1 MVKEIKTTC
10 RIISVVNQ
18 KGGVGKST
26 SAVNISAYLGKSG
39 FRTLLIDMDP
49 QSNATSGLG
58 IYPDGITKSTYDA
71 IINFEIPVKTIIKT
85 GYANLDI
92 MPSSE
97 KLSGAEVEL
106 VSSFKREYRL
116 KDITSQLHDDYDY
129 ILIDC
134 SPALG
139 LLTLN
144 ALTASGEVL
153 IPLQCEYYALEGI
166 ARLLKTIDLV
176 RHNLNKDL
184 EISGVAL
191 TMYTRTRLS
200 DQAVKEINKYF
211 PGKVFKTIIP
221 RNIRLAEA
229 PSFGKPILS
238 YDPGCRGA
246 RAYEAL
252 TKELIDRHRYR
263 SKQIQLNKEIEPL
276 SKKIKEFWDTGA
288 SPRHSTSKKKK

>member
-1 MVKEIKTTC
+1 MVKEKKSSC

-26 SAVNISAYLGKSG
+26 SAVNVSAYLGQSG
-39 FRTLLIDMDP
+39 FKTLLIDMDP

-58 IYPDGITKSTYDA
+58 IYPEDIKKSSYDA
-71 IINFEIPVKTIIKT
+71 IINFEVPAKTVLKT
-85 GYANLDI
+85 GYENLDI

-106 VSSFKREYRL
+106 VSNFKREYRL
-116 KDITSQLHDDYDY
+116 KDIIDQLSSEYDY

-139 LLTLN
+139 LLTVN

-166 ARLLKTIDLV
+166 ARLLKTVDLV
-176 RHNLNKDL
+176 KHNLNKGL
-184 EISGVAL
+184 EISGVVL

-200 DQAVKEINKYF
+200 DQAVKEIRKYF

-246 RAYEAL
+246 RAYESL
-252 TKELIDRHRYR
+252 TKELISRHRYKLKER
-263 SKQIQLNKEIEPL
+263 ELKKEIEPL
-276 SKKIKEFWDTGA
+276 SKKIKVFWDTGA
-288 SPRHSTSKKKK
+288 APRHAASGKK

>member
-1 MVKEIKTTC
+1 MVKEKKGSC

-26 SAVNISAYLGKSG
+26 SAVNISSYLGQSG
-39 FRTLLIDMDP
+39 FRTLLIDLDP

-58 IYPDGITKSTYDA
+58 VYPEDIENSSYDA
-71 IINFEIPVKTIIKT
+71 IINFEVPAKTVLKT
-85 GYANLDI
+85 NYENLDI

-106 VSSFKREYRL
+106 VSNFKREYRL
-116 KDITSQLHDDYDY
+116 KDIIDQLSSEYDY

-139 LLTLN
+139 LLTVN

-166 ARLLKTIDLV
+166 ARLLKTVDLV
-176 RHNLNKDL
+176 KHNLNKGL
-184 EISGVAL
+184 EISGVVL

-200 DQAVKEINKYF
+200 DQAVKEIRKYF

-246 RAYEAL
+246 RAYESL
-252 TKELIDRHRYR
+252 TKELIDRHRYKLKER
-263 SKQIQLNKEIEPL
+263 ELKKEIEPL
-276 SKKIKEFWDTGA
+276 SKKIKVFWDTGA
-288 SPRHSTSKKKK
+288 APRHAASRKK

>member
-1 MVKEIKTTC
+1 MVKEKKSSC
-10 RIISVVNQ
+10 RIISVANQ

-26 SAVNISAYLGKSG
+26 SAVNVSAYLGQSG
-39 FRTLLIDMDP
+39 FKTLLIDMDP

-58 IYPDGITKSTYDA
+58 IYPEDIKKSSYDA
-71 IINFEIPVKTIIKT
+71 IINFEVPAKTVLKT
-85 GYANLDI
+85 GYENLDI

-106 VSSFKREYRL
+106 VSNFKREYRL
-116 KDITSQLHDDYDY
+116 KDIIDQLSSEYDY

-139 LLTLN
+139 LLTIN

-166 ARLLKTIDLV
+166 ARLLKTVDLV
-176 RHNLNKDL
+176 KYNLNKGL
-184 EISGVAL
+184 EISGVVL
-191 TMYTRTRLS
+191 TMYARTRLS
-200 DQAVKEINKYF
+200 DQAVKEIRKYF

-221 RNIRLAEA
+221 RNVRLAEA

-246 RAYEAL
+246 RAYESL
-252 TKELIDRHRYR
+252 TKELIDRHRYKLKER
-263 SKQIQLNKEIEPL
+263 ELKKEIEPL
-276 SKKIKEFWDTGA
+276 SKKIKVIWDTEA
-288 SPRHSTSKKKK
+288 APRHAASRKK

>member
-1 MVKEIKTTC
+1 MVKEKKSPC

-26 SAVNISAYLGKSG
+26 SAVNISAYLGQSG
-39 FRTLLIDMDP
+39 FKTLLVDMDP

-58 IYPDGITKSTYDA
+58 IYPEDIDKSTYDA
-71 IINFEIPVKTIIKT
+71 IINFETPAKTILKT
-85 GYANLDI
+85 GYENLDI

-106 VSSFKREYRL
+106 VSNFKREYRL
-116 KDITSQLHDDYDY
+116 KDIIDQLSSEYDY

-139 LLTLN
+139 LLTVN
-144 ALTASGEVL
+144 ALTASGEAL

-166 ARLLKTIDLV
+166 ARLLKTVDLV
-176 RHNLNKDL
+176 KHNLNNDL
-184 EISGVAL
+184 EISGVVL

-200 DQAVKEINKYF
+200 GQAVKEIRKYF

-221 RNIRLAEA
+221 RNVRLAEA

-238 YDPGCRGA
+238 YDPGCMGA
-246 RAYEAL
+246 MAYKSL
-252 TKELIDRHRYR
+252 TKELIARHRYK
-263 SKQIQLNKEIEPL
+263 SKEIELKKEIEPL
-276 SKKIKEFWDTGA
+276 SKKIKVFWDTGA
-288 SPRHSTSKKKK
+288 APRHAASSKGK

>member
-1 MVKEIKTTC
+1 MVKDKKASC

-26 SAVNISAYLGKSG
+26 SAVNVSAYLGQSG
-39 FRTLLIDMDP
+39 FKTLLIDMDP

-58 IYPDGITKSTYDA
+58 VYPENIKKSSYDA
-71 IINFEIPVKTIIKT
+71 IINFEVPAKTVLKT
-85 GYANLDI
+85 DYENLDI

-106 VSSFKREYRL
+106 VSNFKREYRL
-116 KDITSQLHDDYDY
+116 KDIIDQLSGEYDY

-139 LLTLN
+139 LLTVN

-166 ARLLKTIDLV
+166 ARLLKTVDLV
-176 RHNLNKDL
+176 KHNLNKDL
-184 EISGVAL
+184 EISGVVL

-200 DQAVKEINKYF
+200 DQAVKEIRKYF

-246 RAYEAL
+246 RAYESL
-252 TKELIDRHRYR
+252 TKELIGRHRYKLKER
-263 SKQIQLNKEIEPL
+263 ELKKEIEPL
-276 SKKIKEFWDTGA
+276 SKKIKVFWETGA
-288 SPRHSTSKKKK
+288 SPRHAASRKK